1 MHTSFHPADIL
12 LPAENI
18 DMTKW
23 SVVACDQ
30 FTGEPGYWEKTES
43 IVGDSASTLRLTL
56 PEIYLGKPDTGDR
69 IAKINEN
76 IESYLSAGVFREFKS
91 SMVYVRRIQSDGK
104 LREGI
109 VGAVDLEQYDY
120 RAGSSSQIRA
130 TEATVAERI
139 PPRLKIRENAAI
151 ELPHIMILIDDPQ
164 KTVIEPLSAKIPEL
178 QRLYDFDLMQG
189 GGSVSG
195 YLLSDKEITAV
206 DSALGELSKKCEL
219 LFAMGD
225 GNHSLATAK
234 EHYERLKRENPGVDM
249 SDHPARYA
257 LCEIV
262 NLHSPALEFEAIHRI
277 VTGVNPKHLFE
288 KMQEKLGT
296 DTNGDGQK
304 ITVVTGETEQTLT
317 IHNPLSKLA
326 VGSLQT
332 FLDEYLKTYGGEIDY
347 IHGEDVLK
355 TLAKTPN
362 SVGFILE
369 PMDKSD
375 LFPAVIQDGALPR
388 KTFSMGHAEDKR
400 YYLEGKPLH
409 HRTSCG
415 GSPPLSGE
423 A

>member
-1 MHTSFHPADIL
+1 MPFTAFCPADIL
-12 LPAENI
+12 LPDKNI

-30 FTGEPGYWEKTES
+30 FTGEPEYWAETER
-43 IVGDSASTLRLTL
+43 IVGDSPSTLRLTL
-56 PEIYLGKPDTGDR
+56 PEIFLGKPDTPER
-69 IAKINEN
+69 IAGINKN
-76 IESYLSAGVFREFKS
+76 IESYLSEGTFREYKN

-109 VGAVDLEQYDY
+109 VGAVDLEMYDY
-120 RAGSSSQIRA
+120 RSGSCSQIRA

-151 ELPHIMILIDDPQ
+151 ELPHIMILIDDPER
-164 KTVIEPLSAKIPEL
+164 TVIEPLGKKISGLPK
-178 QRLYDFDLMQG
+178 LYDFELMQG
-189 GGSVSG
+189 GGSISG
-195 YLLSDKEITAV
+195 YLMGESEISAA
-206 DSALGELSKKCEL
+206 DSALGELLKKCEL

-234 EHYERLKRENPGVDM
+234 EHYERLKRENPGADL

-277 VTGVNPKHLFE
+277 VRGVDVAHILS
-288 KMQEKLGT
+288 KMKEKLCT
-296 DTNGDGQK
+296 SEDGDGQRL
-304 ITVVTGETEQTLT
+304 TVVTEAGERELV

-332 FLDEYLKTYGGEIDY
+332 FLDEYLRESGGEIDY

-355 TLAKTPN
+355 TLVKDKN
-362 SVGFILE
+362 SVGFILD

-375 LFPAVIQDGALPR
+375 LFPAVIHDGALPR

-400 YYLEGKPLH
+400 YYLEA
-409 HRTSCG
+409 RRIQ
-415 GSPPLSGE
+415 

>member
-1 MHTSFHPADIL
+1 MSSTAFCPADIL
-12 LPAENI
+12 LPNENI
-18 DMTKW
+18 DMPKW
-23 SVVACDQ
+23 AVVACDQ
-30 FTGEPGYWEKTES
+30 FTGEPEYWAETER
-43 IVGDSASTLRLTL
+43 IVGDSPSTLRLTL

-69 IAKINEN
+69 IAQINSN
-76 IESYLSAGVFREFKS
+76 IESYLSAGVFRELKNA
-91 SMVYVRRIQSDGK
+91 MVYVRRIQSDGK

-120 RAGSSSQIRA
+120 RAGSKSQIRA

-139 PPRLKIRENAAI
+139 PPRLKIRENAKI
-151 ELPHIMILIDDPQ
+151 ELPHIMILIDDPER
-164 KTVIEPLSAKIPEL
+164 TVIEPLAGKTADLEK
-178 QRLYDFDLMQG
+178 LYDFELMQG
-189 GGSVSG
+189 GGRISG
-195 YLLSDKEITAV
+195 YLLSDKEISAV

-234 EHYERLKRENPGVDM
+234 EHYERLKRENPDVDM
-249 SDHPARYA
+249 SNHPARYA

-277 VTGVNPKHLFE
+277 VTGVNPKHLLE

-296 DTNGDGQK
+296 DTNGEGQK
-304 ITVVTGETEQTLT
+304 LTVVIGETEQALT

-332 FLDEYLKTYGGEIDY
+332 FLDEYLREFGGEIDY
-347 IHGEDVLK
+347 IHGEEVLK
-355 TLAKTPN
+355 SLAKAEN

-369 PMDKSD
+369 PMDKAD
-375 LFPAVIQDGALPR
+375 LFPAVIHDGALPR

-400 YYLEGKPLH
+400 YYLEA
-409 HRTSCG
+409 RRIQ
-415 GSPPLSGE
+415 